1 MDKGLRPSFRSGA
14 FLRTVGV
21 RDVDGS
27 WKQAAL
33 RRIPAVARA
42 LQTETAR
49 DLQRR
54 YSSGR
59 VSSALAQ
66 AAAELRQAL
75 AAAAGPEEVAAGRAL
90 AVLNEGPVGLA
101 EMAAAILARSQ
112 RPSLRRVINGT
123 GVVLHTN
130 LGRSL
135 LAPAAARRAAE
146 IAQSYSNLELD
157 LETGERGSRYVHVES
172 LLCSLTGAE
181 AALVVN
187 NNAAAVLLVLSAL
200 AQGRE
205 VVVSRG
211 ELIEIGGSF
220 RIPDVMSQSGARLV
234 EVGTTNK
241 THRRDYEQ
249 AVTPETALLLKVH
262 SSNYRIL
269 GFTAAVSRE
278 EMVQLAHQRGL
289 LAVED
294 LGSGVLVDEL
304 PTYGYEAE
312 PTAVA
317 SVRAGVDVVTF
328 SGDKLLGGPQA
339 GIIVGS
345 REAVEKIRRHPLNR
359 ALRIDKLT
367 LAALEETLRLYLDP
381 QRAWEEV
388 PTLQMLSMPQV
399 ELRRR
404 ARRLAQRLRAA
415 LGPEARVE
423 VVEGSSQAG
432 GGSLPAVEI
441 PTWLVALQVEGLA
454 AHQVEERLRHGDP
467 AVLVRVQHDQVLVDP
482 RTLLPGDD
490 ADLAAALAAA
500 CGLSD

>member
-1 MDKGLRPSFRSGA
+1 MDN
-14 FLRTVGV
+14 
-21 RDVDGS
+21 S
-27 WKQAAL
+27 WQKEAL
-33 RRIPAVARA
+33 RRIPAVSRA

-49 DLQRR
+49 ALQRR
-54 YSSGR
+54 YSAGQ
-59 VSSALAQ
+59 VSEALAQ
-66 AAAELRQAL
+66 AAAELRQTL
-75 AAAAGPEEVAAGRAL
+75 SAAVGPDDEAAVRAM
-90 AVLNEGPVGLA
+90 AVLNLGPVGLA
-101 EMAAAILARSQ
+101 EMAGDILAREQ

-135 LAPAAARRAAE
+135 LAPAAAQRVAE
-146 IAQSYSNLELD
+146 VAQSYSNLELD
-157 LETGERGSRYVHVES
+157 LETGERGSRYAHVES
-172 LLCSLTGAE
+172 LLCRLTGAE

-187 NNAAAVLLVLSAL
+187 NNAGAVLLVLSAL

-220 RIPDVMSQSGARLV
+220 RIPDVMAQSGARLV

-241 THRRDYEQ
+241 THARDYER
-249 AVTPETALLLKVH
+249 AITPESALLLKVH

-278 EMVQLAHQRGL
+278 EMVQLARQRGL

-294 LGSGVLVDEL
+294 LGSGVLVDDL

-339 GIIVGS
+339 GVIVGR

-381 QRAWEEV
+381 RRAWAEV
-388 PTLQMLSMPQV
+388 PTLRMLSLPKD

-404 ARRLAQRLRAA
+404 AGSLARRLRTA
-415 LGPEARVE
+415 LGPTARVE
-423 VVEGSSQAG
+423 TVEGFSQGG

-441 PTWLVALQVEGLA
+441 PTWLVALRVTGLSPR
-454 AHQVEERLRHGDP
+454 QVEERLRRGDP
-467 AVLVRVQHDQVLVDP
+467 AVLVRIQHDQVLIDP
-482 RTLLPGDD
+482 RTLLSGDD
-490 ADLAAALAAA
+490 ADLTAALAAA
-500 CGLSD
+500 CGASG

>member
-1 MDKGLRPSFRSGA
+1 M
-14 FLRTVGV
+14 
-21 RDVDGS
+21 DGS
-27 WKQAAL
+27 WRQDAL
-33 RRIPAVARA
+33 RRIPAVSRA
-42 LQTETAR
+42 LHTETAR
-49 DLQRR
+49 VLQ
-54 YSSGR
+54 GR
-59 VSSALAQ
+59 WSAGQVSEALAQ

-75 AAAAGPEEVAAGRAL
+75 TAAAGPDDDSASRAL
-90 AVLNEGPVGLA
+90 AVLNAGPVGLA
-101 EMAAAILARSQ
+101 EMAAGILARSQ

-135 LAPAAARRAAE
+135 LAPAAARRVAE
-146 IAQSYSNLELD
+146 VAQSYSNLELD
-157 LETGERGSRYVHVES
+157 LETGERGSRYAHVES
-172 LLCSLTGAE
+172 LLCRLTGAE

-200 AQGRE
+200 GQGRE

-220 RIPDVMSQSGARLV
+220 RIPDVMAQSGARLV

-241 THRRDYEQ
+241 THGRDYER
-249 AVTPETALLLKVH
+249 AITPDTALLLKVH

-278 EMVQLAHQRGL
+278 EMVQLAHQSGI

-294 LGSGVLVDEL
+294 LGSGVLVEDL

-339 GIIVGS
+339 GIIVGR
-345 REAVEKIRRHPLNR
+345 REAVERIRRHPLNR

-381 QRAWEEV
+381 QRARTEV
-388 PTLQMLSMPQV
+388 PTLRMLSLAKE

-404 ARRLAQRLRAA
+404 ARSLAQRLRTA
-415 LGPEARVE
+415 LGPMARAE
-423 VVEGSSQAG
+423 VVEGFSQAG

-441 PTWLVALQVEGLA
+441 PTWLVALQVTGLA
-454 AHQVEERLRHGDP
+454 AHQVEERLRRGDP
-467 AVLVRVQHDQVLVDP
+467 AVLVRVQHDQVLIDP

-500 CGLSD
+500 CEAPE

>member
-1 MDKGLRPSFRSGA
+1 M
-14 FLRTVGV
+14 
-21 RDVDGS
+21 
-27 WKQAAL
+27 
-33 RRIPAVARA
+33 
-42 LQTETAR
+42 
-49 DLQRR
+49 
-54 YSSGR
+54 
-59 VSSALAQ
+59 
-66 AAAELRQAL
+66 
-75 AAAAGPEEVAAGRAL
+75 
-90 AVLNEGPVGLA
+90 
-101 EMAAAILARSQ
+101 
-112 RPSLRRVINGT
+112 
-123 GVVLHTN
+123 
-130 LGRSL
+130 
-135 LAPAAARRAAE
+135 
-146 IAQSYSNLELD
+146 
-157 LETGERGSRYVHVES
+157 
-172 LLCSLTGAE
+172 
-181 AALVVN
+181 VN

-220 RIPDVMSQSGARLV
+220 RIPDVMAQSGARLV

-269 GFTAAVSRE
+269 GFTAGVSRE

-294 LGSGVLVDEL
+294 LGSGVLVEEL
-304 PTYGYEAE
+304 PAYGYEAE

-381 QRAWEEV
+381 QRVWEEV
-388 PTLQMLSMPQV
+388 PTLRLLSMSKE

-404 ARRLAQRLRAA
+404 ARGLAQRLRAA
-415 LGPEARVE
+415 LGPMARVE
-423 VVEGSSQAG
+423 VVEGASQAG

-454 AHQVEERLRHGDP
+454 AHQAEERLRRGDP

-500 CGLSD
+500 CGVSD